1 MDSDYSMQKII
12 MIAITLVVIAII
24 LPIGLVYIGTAG
36 DTTVQMTQIINDSTG
51 ELGQVNVTLTEAVDP
66 AIITLLT
73 ILLPILVVIVI
84 IMYFLPKTR
93 KSI

>member
-1 MDSDYSMQKII
+1 MDSNYSMQKII

-24 LPIGLVYIGTAG
+24 LPIGLVYIGSAG
-36 DTTVQMTQIINDSTG
+36 DTSVTINNET
-51 ELGQVNVTLTEAVDP
+51 VTLTEAVDP

-84 IMYFLPKTR
+84 IMYFLPR
-93 KSI
+93 GRSS